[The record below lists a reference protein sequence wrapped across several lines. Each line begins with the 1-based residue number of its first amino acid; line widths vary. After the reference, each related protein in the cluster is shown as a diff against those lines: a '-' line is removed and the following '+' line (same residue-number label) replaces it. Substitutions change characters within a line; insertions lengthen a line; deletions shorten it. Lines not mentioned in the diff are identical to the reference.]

1 MLVGLASLAFKHL
14 SVQLLELISLL
25 NTELLE
31 VVSLLHRLHKIL
43 ETHAKR
49 QSAILD
55 KRFKEV
61 ITEVPSIPGVDSGVL
76 VTFYGAE
83 VELVSI
89 AAFQEERARK
99 SSPLWCIG

>member
-1 MLVGLASLAFKHL
+1 M
-14 SVQLLELISLL
+14 
-25 NTELLE
+25 
-31 VVSLLHRLHKIL
+31 
-43 ETHAKR
+43 HAKR

-89 AAFQEERARK
+89 ATFKEERARK
-99 SSPLWCIG
+99 PSIG